1 MDDSRECDL
10 EYNHGWH
17 EGQMDCQAKMDALR
31 AGPECVPGD
40 YALIPVDELLELR
53 REYEE
58 LREYYRRVIEEPCA
72 GDEQHCTCVPAL
84 RAEIERLRGALAIIA
99 ESESAELARCDAK
112 MALAARRTHEC

>member
-1 MDDSRECDL
+1 MIDKITIE
-10 EYNHGWH
+10 
-17 EGQMDCQAKMDALR
+17 QA
-31 AGPECVPGD
+31 GD